1 MGLDMYLSA
10 KRRLY
15 PHHDIEAHAKI
26 DATGVLP
33 KINDNLDYIE
43 VSREAAYWRKANQI
57 HNWFVTHVQRG
68 NDDCGHYYVSRD
80 HVQAS
85 TLVPGNVHNG
95 SSFTPKTGW
104 QDIVECGQVVLNS
117 ALAEELLPTAS
128 GFFFGS
134 TEYNEW
140 YIDDLKNTIEQLDK
154 CLALPD
160 DVEFEYHS
168 SW

>member
-1 MGLDMYLSA
+1 
-10 KRRLY
+10 
-15 PHHDIEAHAKI
+15 
-26 DATGVLP
+26 V
-33 KINDNLDYIE
+33 
-43 VSREAAYWRKANQI
+43 W
-57 HNWFVTHVQRG
+57 
-68 NDDCGHYYVSRD
+68 
-80 HVQAS
+80 
-85 TLVPGNVHNG
+85 PGR
-95 SSFTPKTGW
+95 
-104 QDIVECGQVVLNS
+104 VLNS